1 MVQARKYRSQGS
13 GGGFSPINIGFGS
26 VQRLEEQ
33 NNRLEST
40 LSRNQKLE
48 QAERTAF
55 LNHIKGNQ
63 NLEEQNRQEIF
74 DFEEKS
80 RAKVADAQFRNSEQA
95 VRDAQNEYKAITENG
110 TVLSQLAEFSQ
121 TLGKTIGEVKQ
132 SVQKKNYEDQYYKT
146 FTELTTGD
154 VMATRAA
161 EANLNKTSQEFSK
174 AAQAA
179 EDAGVPFEYA
189 RQLER
194 LGGSR
199 KIAAAKAL
207 AEVTASRF
215 PLMLSQ
221 RLTEDDQTVITYTD
235 KFTGE
240 EKQITP
246 KQATTS
252 SEVLAVSQAILK
264 DTLGQTG
271 LTGVQP
277 ALIAPFLRE
286 MNNET
291 VKQATQA
298 QRREK
303 AAYEQQQL
311 ENFDNDVR
319 TEAKGNGLTPFGIKQ
334 LADRY
339 TTLKDPK
346 TGLNYTNKEARTYLF
361 TLLQNMAGTDDKVF
375 EQMKALAASPGPK
388 GIAPKGMTYGEFYEE
403 LNTAIDNV
411 YRIRANKNELQDDLQ
426 KEELNKKVQ
435 ELAASYDANPVS
447 AQKLKEYRDDLKASD
462 LNYVP
467 PQLIALIEKAE
478 RNELGVPQ
486 LLAEAQGLAD
496 NNELTSEKLKD
507 YPEEIR
513 NNPILQQKA
522 KLGDAVKSLSAPDR
536 PQSKSLNGNV
546 TQIYKSLVADPSL
559 TTADGLNQFAVKQY
573 IKADLLD
580 RAQALM
586 ISNPNMS
593 GEDAIQQAS
602 ADLAQLIE
610 QQTIGVD
617 PDGNRILK
625 DTSLPYYYNTKT
637 GRFPQ
642 IQGAKQ
648 YTPIDNFRRIED
660 QANIYLKTPEDLS
673 NHVFIPEDILKSM
686 RSDDS
691 PIHPIVPYLRDKLGK
706 KGHQLTVFDVLN
718 AQLRQAGLPERKLPQ
733 AQVTFE
739 AQNPTPQQ
747 RELLNYLPT
756 AKRTT
761 RASLDMG
768 MNANTERE
776 AVRHIATRLGID
788 PLDMAAIIDFETAN
802 ALTSGAYRSG
812 LDQWGGVNM
821 DGSGR
826 GSFLG
831 WIQFSPDNQRQF
843 DVKTGLT
850 AMQHAEKVV
859 QYLTVNGVR
868 PGDPLHVIYQ
878 AIQAPAYVQKA
889 RATGR
894 AYSADINGSVASH
907 VNSIRQR
914 RDKVNNWFSSGNV
927 NPYADPR
934 MQSSSSDPYDNI

>member
-467 PQLIALIEKAE
+467 PQLIC
-478 RNELGVPQ
+478 
-486 LLAEAQGLAD
+486 
-496 NNELTSEKLKD
+496 
-507 YPEEIR
+507 
-513 NNPILQQKA
+513 
-522 KLGDAVKSLSAPDR
+522 
-536 PQSKSLNGNV
+536 
-546 TQIYKSLVADPSL
+546 
-559 TTADGLNQFAVKQY
+559 
-573 IKADLLD
+573 LD
-580 RAQALM
+580 
-586 ISNPNMS
+586 
-593 GEDAIQQAS
+593 
-602 ADLAQLIE
+602 
-610 QQTIGVD
+610 
-617 PDGNRILK
+617 
-625 DTSLPYYYNTKT
+625 
-637 GRFPQ
+637 
-642 IQGAKQ
+642 
-648 YTPIDNFRRIED
+648 
-660 QANIYLKTPEDLS
+660 
-673 NHVFIPEDILKSM
+673 
-686 RSDDS
+686 
-691 PIHPIVPYLRDKLGK
+691 
-706 KGHQLTVFDVLN
+706 
-718 AQLRQAGLPERKLPQ
+718 
-733 AQVTFE
+733 
-739 AQNPTPQQ
+739 
-747 RELLNYLPT
+747 
-756 AKRTT
+756 
-761 RASLDMG
+761 
-768 MNANTERE
+768 
-776 AVRHIATRLGID
+776 
-788 PLDMAAIIDFETAN
+788 
-802 ALTSGAYRSG
+802 
-812 LDQWGGVNM
+812 
-821 DGSGR
+821 
-826 GSFLG
+826 
-831 WIQFSPDNQRQF
+831 
-843 DVKTGLT
+843 
-850 AMQHAEKVV
+850 
-859 QYLTVNGVR
+859 
-868 PGDPLHVIYQ
+868 
-878 AIQAPAYVQKA
+878 
-889 RATGR
+889 
-894 AYSADINGSVASH
+894 
-907 VNSIRQR
+907 
-914 RDKVNNWFSSGNV
+914 
-927 NPYADPR
+927 
-934 MQSSSSDPYDNI
+934 

>member
-1 MVQARKYRSQGS
+1 M
-13 GGGFSPINIGFGS
+13 
-26 VQRLEEQ
+26 
-33 NNRLEST
+33 
-40 LSRNQKLE
+40 
-48 QAERTAF
+48 
-55 LNHIKGNQ
+55 
-63 NLEEQNRQEIF
+63 
-74 DFEEKS
+74 
-80 RAKVADAQFRNSEQA
+80 
-95 VRDAQNEYKAITENG
+95 
-110 TVLSQLAEFSQ
+110 
-121 TLGKTIGEVKQ
+121 
-132 SVQKKNYEDQYYKT
+132 
-146 FTELTTGD
+146 
-154 VMATRAA
+154 
-161 EANLNKTSQEFSK
+161 
-174 AAQAA
+174 
-179 EDAGVPFEYA
+179 
-189 RQLER
+189 
-194 LGGSR
+194 
-199 KIAAAKAL
+199 
-207 AEVTASRF
+207 
-215 PLMLSQ
+215 
-221 RLTEDDQTVITYTD
+221 
-235 KFTGE
+235 
-240 EKQITP
+240 
-246 KQATTS
+246 
-252 SEVLAVSQAILK
+252 
-264 DTLGQTG
+264 
-271 LTGVQP
+271 
-277 ALIAPFLRE
+277 
-286 MNNET
+286 
-291 VKQATQA
+291 
-298 QRREK
+298 
-303 AAYEQQQL
+303 
-311 ENFDNDVR
+311 
-319 TEAKGNGLTPFGIKQ
+319 
-334 LADRY
+334 
-339 TTLKDPK
+339 
-346 TGLNYTNKEARTYLF
+346 
-361 TLLQNMAGTDDKVF
+361 
-375 EQMKALAASPGPK
+375 
-388 GIAPKGMTYGEFYEE
+388 
-403 LNTAIDNV
+403 
-411 YRIRANKNELQDDLQ
+411 
-426 KEELNKKVQ
+426 
-435 ELAASYDANPVS
+435 
-447 AQKLKEYRDDLKASD
+447 
-462 LNYVP
+462 
-467 PQLIALIEKAE
+467 IEKAE